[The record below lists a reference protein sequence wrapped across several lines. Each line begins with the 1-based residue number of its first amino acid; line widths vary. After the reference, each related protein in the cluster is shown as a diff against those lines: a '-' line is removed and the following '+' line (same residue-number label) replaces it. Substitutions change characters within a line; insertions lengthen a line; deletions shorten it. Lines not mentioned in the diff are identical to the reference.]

1 MKLPFEMVP
10 FLGGHVVLFRG
21 VSLIIG
27 TPEPA
32 VVSAAA
38 STKRVERTSHEVF
51 AEDLAMEMCNLP
63 RVPAT
68 ACEK

>member
-1 MKLPFEMVP
+1 MKLPFENGP
-10 FLGGHVVLFRG
+10 FFGGHVLLFRG
-21 VSLIIG
+21 GSLIIG

-38 STKRVERTSHEVF
+38 IHETDEIEVF

-63 RVPAT
+63 S
-68 ACEK
+68 